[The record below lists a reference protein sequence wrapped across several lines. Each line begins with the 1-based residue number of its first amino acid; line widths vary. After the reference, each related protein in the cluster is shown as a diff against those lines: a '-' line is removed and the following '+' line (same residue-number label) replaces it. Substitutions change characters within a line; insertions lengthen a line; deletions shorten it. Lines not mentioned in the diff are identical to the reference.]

1 MEHVL
6 LTLEGVTK
14 TQGSLA
20 LLSDISLTLCA
31 GKVCGVFGPKGSG
44 KSLLLRLIAGLVS
57 PKSGRIGIL
66 GHAPNSANARAAIAY
81 LPDVAS
87 LPSHM
92 TVSELSSFYA
102 AMFADF
108 DKAKADARITELKV
122 KTDKRVGD
130 MSRSTKEVIQLIFT
144 LSRHARLYL
153 LDMPLVGTS
162 AAKELAFRLIREA
175 VREDSAVLFTA
186 ETPEETEDLLDA
198 FLILSEGRI
207 ALSGDTAA
215 FRLENGATLTEKYR
229 EVVSC

>member
-20 LLSDISLTLCA
+20 LLSDISLRLCA
-31 GKVCGVFGPKGSG
+31 GKVCGVFGPKESG
-44 KSLLLRLIAGLVS
+44 KSLLLRLITGLVP
-57 PKSGRIGIL
+57 PKSGRIEIL
-66 GHAPNSANARAAIAY
+66 GHAPTSANARATMAY
-81 LPDVAS
+81 LPDASS

-108 DKAKADARITELKV
+108 DKAKADALIAELKV

-130 MSRSTKEVIQLIFT
+130 MSRSTKEVIQLVFT
-144 LSRHARLYL
+144 LSRRARLYL
-153 LDMPLVGTS
+153 LDMPIVGTQ
-162 AAKELAFRLIREA
+162 AAKELTFRLIREA
-175 VREDSAVLFTA
+175 IREDAAVLFTA

-198 FLILSEGRI
+198 FLILSEGKI
-207 ALSGDTAA
+207 ALAGDTAA
-215 FRLENGATLTEKYR
+215 FRAENGATLTEKYR